1 MRVIFTGD
9 PTEIERAEG
18 LSRVSTELY
27 GVKFPMSVEVD
38 VSHLPLKLQQKLMHN
53 PHFRVA
59 GIDAPAAP
67 LILPRT
73 EPTELLAGDDDEAAE
88 AAPAVKRKAKG

>member
-38 VSHLPLKLQQKLMHN
+38 VSHLSPVLKNKLMHN

-59 GIDAPAAP
+59 GIDAPAVP
-67 LILPRT
+67 LILPR
-73 EPTELLAGDDDEAAE
+73 EPTHLLAGDDEAD
-88 AAPAVKRKAKG
+88 AAAQGG